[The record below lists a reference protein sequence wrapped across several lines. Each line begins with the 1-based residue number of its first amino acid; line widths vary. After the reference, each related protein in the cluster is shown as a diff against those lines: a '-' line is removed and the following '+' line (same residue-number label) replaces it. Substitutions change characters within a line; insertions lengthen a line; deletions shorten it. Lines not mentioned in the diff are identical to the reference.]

1 MKKYFIILIGIAF
14 LPLVG
19 MAQQQVDQTEYPS
32 KAEQIKEQARPAYC
46 DEPIPDEFNSKGVP
60 GPVVEG
66 GSPSAYSA
74 LRVFPTKP
82 IICYKVQVAIFRQ
95 TDPFTHPMHQALHA
109 RWRPCEEV
117 WVVESKRTFCDRR
130 DAEEFKKE
138 MRRIGYDG
146 AYITQLV
153 SYEAG

>member
-1 MKKYFIILIGIAF
+1 MKNFIALIICM
-14 LPLVG
+14 LPLLLL
-19 MAQQQVDQTEYPS
+19 AQQEPEEDARSLQ
-32 KAEQIKEQARPAYC
+32 EQIKGSSRPAYC
-46 DEPIPDEFNSKGVP
+46 DEPLPDEFTERGVGAP
-60 GPVVEG
+60 TVVG
-66 GSPSAYSA
+66 GSPTAHSA
-74 LRVFPTKP
+74 LRRFPTKP

-95 TDPFTHPMHQALHA
+95 TDPFTHPMHQSLHA

-138 MRRIGYDG
+138 MDRIGYKG

-153 SYEAG
+153 SYEQS